1 MQGYAAA
8 ENEDDRPEHV
18 RLWAGETKLSMG
30 NKQGIKVCA
39 LEQLN
44 NDIIIFNHVI
54 LQDGIVILGIFL
66 TLFKHLTVL

>member
-1 MQGYAAA
+1 
-8 ENEDDRPEHV
+8 
-18 RLWAGETKLSMG
+18 MG
-30 NKQGIKVCA
+30 IVHREEAKMSIENKQGIKVCA

-44 NDIIIFNHVI
+44 NDIVVLHHII

>member
-1 MQGYAAA
+1 M
-8 ENEDDRPEHV
+8 
-18 RLWAGETKLSMG
+18 GETKLSMG

-44 NDIIIFNHVI
+44 NDIIILNYVI

-66 TLFKHLTVL
+66 TLFKHLVVL

>member
-1 MQGYAAA
+1 MGIVH
-8 ENEDDRPEHV
+8 R
-18 RLWAGETKLSMG
+18 GEAKMSIE